1 MFNPENDLERALVQ
15 AAEDPA
21 ARVPFLKML
30 LDGELS
36 LALINSGGASGAGYE
51 VPEVTHE
58 DASFVPVFSADSR
71 VGSMFGRE
79 KMMIVRQSFRQIID
93 QMDGANFVLNPGS
106 DYGREVYAEDVAAM
120 LKGDFEA
127 AAETDDFEP
136 RQGDEGGEDDDLP
149 KAVGRATPAPIHL
162 TKPLAKLFATLPQV
176 RTAHIAQAIF
186 ESPDGIKRLVM
197 GVATEPGADV
207 DDVFDRIGEV
217 LDEVARPSD
226 VIDFVPVPG
235 SPLDGYFERD
245 AAPFYRKA

>member
-1 MFNPENDLERALVQ
+1 MFNPENDLERALVR

-36 LALINSGGASGAGYE
+36 LALIDSGGSAGAGYE

-58 DASFVPVFSADSR
+58 DVSFVPVFSADSR
-71 VGSMFGRE
+71 VAAMFGRE
-79 KMMIVRQSFRQIID
+79 KMMVVRQSFRQIID
-93 QMDGANFVLNPGS
+93 QMDGANFVLNPSS

-120 LKGDFEA
+120 LKGDFES

-136 RQGDEGGEDDDLP
+136 GQGDEDDELP
-149 KAVGRATPAPIHL
+149 KAVGRATPPPTHL
-162 TKPLAKLFATLPQV
+162 TAPLAKLFATLPQV
-176 RTAHIAQAIF
+176 RAAHIAQAVF
-186 ESPDGIKRLVM
+186 EGPDGLKRLVM

-217 LDEVARPSD
+217 LDRVAKPSD

-245 AAPFYRKA
+245 VAPFYRKA